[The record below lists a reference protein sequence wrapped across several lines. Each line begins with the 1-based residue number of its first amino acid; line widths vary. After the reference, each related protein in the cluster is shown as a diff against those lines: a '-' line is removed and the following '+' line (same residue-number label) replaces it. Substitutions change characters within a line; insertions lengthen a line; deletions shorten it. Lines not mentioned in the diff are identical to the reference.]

1 MATKFTTQMLYNIT
15 RKTEFVDWGW
25 LDVAR
30 LAAVSREVHTNA
42 FSLSSEFGTYKPVK
56 TRF

>member
-1 MATKFTTQMLYNIT
+1 MLYNIT